1 MIEPLEK
8 TAAVRSG
15 DSRSRLMI
23 DNQIADREAITGN
36 PGEEGRL
43 DQSAFLNGGNE
54 KTEAEKNAIDEILH
68 AAGHFLCRIA
78 IRRLREV
85 RCRHGNACH
94 NRRV

>member
-15 DSRSRLMI
+15 DSRGRLMI
-23 DNQIADREAITGN
+23 DNQ
-36 PGEEGRL
+36 
-43 DQSAFLNGGNE
+43 NGGNE
-54 KTEAEKNAIDEILH
+54 NTEAEKNAIDEILH